1 VETALRRMGEMI
13 EATTSAVRDW
23 FAAGGVIDPVDPGT
37 WPVGLWLLLA
47 AFVVLLFAATVR
59 RRARAPLDVRP
70 PDILITQGEL
80 VPEARPGRVGSGL
93 LTMTVSNLGRYP
105 VQLLEA
111 ANRSGGGRFGV
122 ADVVAL
128 VPAMGEV
135 DVEVHLPVGKLEDG
149 VLDLF
154 CYAAA
159 TRTKT
164 WRHRAELVWEPW
176 AKRFK
181 VAPLEQRIEPAKALA
196 SSRRD
201 VVRMDDVRKAVEAV
215 AQQAATVASHAEAK
229 RSEIMP
235 RAVEA
240 VTPRRTAVRED
251 ASRVVPAARAGEGG
265 PSDGAEARGPLAA
278 LLGNKRATAV
288 TPPQAPPGGGAGASA
303 RAARTP
309 GSAATTKRGPT
320 TTVVPVTGP
329 TGGGPSADRP
339 ADRAG
344 DRPGDRPADR
354 PADRE
359 GSRTGDGQ
367 VPAHPVTP
375 GGRAPTLDGRP
386 TPAAADPD
394 ADEDAAPKRPRDRVL
409 EFPDD
414 F

>member
-1 VETALRRMGEMI
+1 METALRRMGEMI

-59 RRARAPLDVRP
+59 RRSRGPLDVRP

-80 VPEARPGRVGSGL
+80 VPDARPGRVGSGL

-111 ANRSGGGRFGV
+111 ASRSGGGRFGV

-149 VLDLF
+149 VLDVF

-201 VVRMDDVRKAVEAV
+201 VVRMDDVRKAAEAV

-265 PSDGAEARGPLAA
+265 QSDGSEARGPLAA
-278 LLGNKRATAV
+278 LLGAKKRATAV
-288 TPPQAPPGGGAGASA
+288 TPPETPAGGGAGASA
-303 RAARTP
+303 RAARAP
-309 GSAATTKRGPT
+309 GSAATTTRAP
-320 TTVVPVTGP
+320 TTVVPVAGS
-329 TGGGPSADRP
+329 TGGAPAADRP
-339 ADRAG
+339 E
-344 DRPGDRPADR
+344 DRPGDREGDR
-354 PADRE
+354 A
-359 GSRTGDGQ
+359 GDGQ

-375 GGRAPTLDGRP
+375 GGRAPTLDRRP
-386 TPAAADPD
+386 TPASDDP
-394 ADEDAAPKRPRDRVL
+394 DEDAAPKRPRDRVL

>member
-13 EATTSAVRDW
+13 EATTQAVRDW
-23 FAAGGVIDPVDPGT
+23 FAAGGAVDPMDPGT
-37 WPVGLWLLLA
+37 WPVGLWWLLA
-47 AFVVLLFAATVR
+47 AFVVLLFAATLR
-59 RRARAPLDVRP
+59 RRARRPLDVRP
-70 PDILITQGEL
+70 PEILITQGEL
-80 VPEARPGRVGSGL
+80 VPEAYLGRLGSGL

-111 ANRSGGGRFGV
+111 ANRSGNGRFGV

-149 VLDLF
+149 VLDVF

-181 VAPLEQRIEPAKALA
+181 VAPLEQRIEPAKALV

-201 VVRMDDVRKAVEAV
+201 VVRMDDVRKAAEAV
-215 AQQAATVASHAEAK
+215 AQQAATAASHVEAK

-251 ASRVVPAARAGEGG
+251 AQRAVRGARPEAGA
-265 PSDGAEARGPLAA
+265 GAGVDEVRGPLAA
-278 LLGNKRATAV
+278 LLGAKRAAAV
-288 TPPQAPPGGGAGASA
+288 TPPRAPAGGGAGASA
-303 RAARTP
+303 RAARTA
-309 GSAATTKRGPT
+309 GAAEEAEGRRSTPPPAPKA
-320 TTVVPVTGP
+320 TVVPAAGSPVVV
-329 TGGGPSADRP
+329 P
-339 ADRAG
+339 ADDRA
-344 DRPGDRPADR
+344 
-354 PADRE
+354 
-359 GSRTGDGQ
+359 
-367 VPAHPVTP
+367 VPAPLASSS
-375 GGRAPTLDGRP
+375 GRAPSRDRP
-386 TPAAADPD
+386 LPTADEL
-394 ADEDAAPKRPRDRVL
+394 DEDAAPKRPRDRVL